1 MKKLQSCEFIMDTN
15 RVELLH
21 TDGSMISIDT
31 VTVENE
37 YALYMYRRSE
47 LDWLVCSAPLE

>member
-1 MKKLQSCEFIMDTN
+1 MKKLQSREFIMDTN

-47 LDWLVCSAPLE
+47 LDWLV